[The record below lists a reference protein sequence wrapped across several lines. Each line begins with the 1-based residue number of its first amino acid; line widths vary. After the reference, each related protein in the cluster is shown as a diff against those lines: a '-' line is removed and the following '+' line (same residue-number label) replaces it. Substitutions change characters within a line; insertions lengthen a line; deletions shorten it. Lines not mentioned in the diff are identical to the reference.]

1 MPVRIPDPENCSL
14 CRGTETVQLRDDFT
28 GRLYPCPECRQRV
41 YTVTYDVPED
51 ELRAMGVVG
60 AEEEF
65 TTGLKAS
72 LHERLMYELID
83 HVGEVTRERIYAEH
97 VHRFTAKLTVIH
109 PLRKREKP

>member
-1 MPVRIPDPENCSL
+1 MPVRVPNPEDCRL
-14 CRGTETVQLRDDFT
+14 CHGTETVQIKGEFS
-28 GRLYPCPECRQRV
+28 GMLYPCPECRQRV

-72 LHERLMYELID
+72 LHERLLYELID

-109 PLRKREKP
+109 PRREAKQ